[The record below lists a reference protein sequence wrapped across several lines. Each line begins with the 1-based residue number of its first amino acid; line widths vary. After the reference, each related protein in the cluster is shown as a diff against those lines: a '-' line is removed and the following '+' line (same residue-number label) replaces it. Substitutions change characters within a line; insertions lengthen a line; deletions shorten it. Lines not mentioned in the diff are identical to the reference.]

1 MINYNQGYESGDY
14 ENDVLNVVIEIPF
27 GSTEKIEW
35 SRNSMEMEINRQE
48 PSSFPEPINYG
59 FIPQTT
65 GGDGDNLDALVVSVN
80 AMPTGSI
87 INAKII
93 GVMRFVDNGEVD
105 DKIVTVPIDEYKND
119 EQIFGANKDNI
130 EYYFNHYK
138 DYLHPGITKV
148 LGWGDASD
156 AKATICDSIAVW
168 HNQNN

>member
-1 MINYNQGYESGDY
+1 MINYNQGYESGNY

-48 PSSFPEPINYG
+48 PSTFPEPINYG

-65 GGDGDNLDALVVSVN
+65 GGDGDNLDAMIISGN

-105 DKIVTVPIDEYKND
+105 DKIVTVPVDEYKND
-119 EQIFGANKDNI
+119 EQILSANKDNI

-148 LGWGDASD
+148 LGWGDAND
-156 AKATICDSIAVW
+156 AKATIRDSIAVW